1 VSRKAS
7 LRGEGTVLDDEGLDA
22 GTLARTL
29 REGLARRR
37 ERLRATDPFLF
48 TGKVERMVGLIVE
61 ARGPGGTVG
70 ELCRVRDRE
79 GRDLLDAEVVGFRE
93 GKVLLMPLSWTR
105 GVGPGCEVLALG
117 KPLAA
122 PVGISLTGR
131 ILDGLG
137 RPADGKPLPSGLELR
152 PVENDPPHPLE
163 RRRITEPLGL
173 GIKAIDGILT
183 CGKGQRMG
191 IFSGSGVGK
200 STLLG
205 MIARFTQADIN
216 VIALVG
222 ERGRE
227 VREFIER
234 DLGEEGLRRSVVVV
248 ATSDEP
254 AMIRVKAAL
263 VATTIAEFFRDLG
276 MDVLFMLDS
285 VTRFAMAQREI
296 GLAAGEPP
304 TTRGYPPSVFALLPR
319 LMERTGCGSRG
330 TITALYTVLVEGDDM
345 NEPIADTSRSILDGH
360 VVLSREIAARNHYPA
375 IDILHSV
382 SRLASEIVD
391 EQHREA
397 ADWLRRTLAVYRT
410 NEDLIN
416 IGAYRAGSNPEID
429 HAIRHIEAINRFL
442 RQETDRRYSY
452 HETVEMLLNMHRE
465 AVGER

>member
-1 VSRKAS
+1 MEGRMRTETWEVDRSPGARK
-7 LRGEGTVLDDEGLDA
+7 EE
-22 GTLARTL
+22 TL
-29 REGLARRR
+29 REIVKGLSLRR
-37 ERLRATDPFLF
+37 ERLREVDPLLF
-48 TGKVERMVGLIVE
+48 TGRVERMVGLIVE

-70 ELCRVRDRE
+70 ELCRIRDRE
-79 GRDLLDAEVVGFRE
+79 GGDLLEAEVVGFRE
-93 GKVLLMPLSWTR
+93 GKVLLMPLSWTH

-117 KPLAA
+117 RPLCV
-122 PVGISLTGR
+122 PVGEELMGR

-137 RPADGKPLPSGLELR
+137 RPADNRPLPPGLEMR

-173 GIKAIDGILT
+173 GIKAIDGLLT

-205 MIARFTQADIN
+205 MIARYTQAHVN

-263 VATTIAEFFRDLG
+263 AATTIAEYFRDLG
-276 MDVLFMLDS
+276 LDVLFMLDS

-360 VVLSREIAARNHYPA
+360 VVLSRELASRNHYPA
-375 IDILHSV
+375 IDVLQSV
-382 SRLASEIVD
+382 SRLASEITD
-391 EQHREA
+391 PRHRA
-397 ADWLRRTLAVYRT
+397 AAEWLRRNLAVYRT

-416 IGAYRAGSNPEID
+416 IGAYRPGSNAEID
-429 HAIRHIEAINRFL
+429 RAMRHIQAINDFL
-442 RQETDRRYSY
+442 CQEVEVSFTYREVVDMLVSL
-452 HETVEMLLNMHRE
+452 HEGAE
-465 AVGER
+465 GP

>member
-1 VSRKAS
+1 MLSNFEERDCMTEVRDEEMLEEVK
-7 LRGEGTVLDDEGLDA
+7 RGLKL
-22 GTLARTL
+22 
-29 REGLARRR
+29 RR
-37 ERLRATDPFLF
+37 ERLRELDPLVF

-61 ARGPGGTVG
+61 ARGPAGTVG
-70 ELCRVRDRE
+70 ELCRIRHRA
-79 GRDLLDAEVVGFRE
+79 GKDLLDAEVVGFRE
-93 GKVLLMPLSWTR
+93 GKVLLMPLSWTH

-117 KPLAA
+117 RPLCV
-122 PVGISLTGR
+122 PVGEELTGR

-137 RPADGKPLPSGLELR
+137 RPADSRPLPPTLEMR

-173 GIKAIDGILT
+173 GIKAIDGLLT

-205 MIARFTQADIN
+205 MIARYTQANVN

-227 VREFIER
+227 VREFIEK

-263 VATTIAEFFRDLG
+263 VATTIAEYFRDLG

-319 LMERTGCGSRG
+319 LMERTGCGNQG

-360 VVLSREIAARNHYPA
+360 VILSRDIAAKNHYPA
-375 IDILHSV
+375 IDVMQSV
-382 SRLASEIVD
+382 SRLASQITD
-391 EQHREA
+391 ARHKAA
-397 ADWLRRTLAVYRT
+397 ADWLRRNLAIYRA

-429 HAIRHIEAINRFL
+429 RAVKNIPAINSFL
-442 RQETDRRYSY
+442 RQEVDVSFTYQEVVD
-452 HETVEMLLNMHRE
+452 MLVTLYEE
-465 AVGER
+465 AEER